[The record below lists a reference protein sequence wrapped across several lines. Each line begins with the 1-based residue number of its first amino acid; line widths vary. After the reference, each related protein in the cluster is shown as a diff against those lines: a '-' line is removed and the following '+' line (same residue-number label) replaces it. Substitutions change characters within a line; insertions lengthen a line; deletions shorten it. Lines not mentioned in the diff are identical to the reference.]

1 MDIPAETKTQIQQR
15 IEEVRKRYPEAQA
28 ACLPALYVAQDHL
41 NYISDEA
48 LAVVAESL
56 GLPQAFVQG
65 VATFYTMYY
74 SKPVGTYH
82 LQLCTNVS
90 CMLSGAETVLDG
102 LAEYLGINKGET
114 TSDGLFTLSEVE
126 CLAACGSGPVLQV
139 NNRYYEHVDL
149 EKAKRIV
156 DELRAQGAKAPASE
170 EAPAPNAAPP
180 A

>member
-1 MDIPAETKTQIQQR
+1 MDIPAETRTRIQQR
-15 IEEVRKRYPEAQA
+15 IAEIRKRYPEAQA

-48 LAVVAESL
+48 LALVAESL
-56 GLPQAFVQG
+56 DIPKAFVQG
-65 VATFYTMYY
+65 VATFYTMYNK
-74 SKPVGTYH
+74 KPVGRYH

-90 CMLSGAETVLDG
+90 CMLSGAESVLAG
-102 LAEYLGINKGET
+102 LADHLGIQVGET

-139 NNRYYEHVDL
+139 NNRYYEQVDL
-149 EKAKRIV
+149 EKAKQIV
-156 DELRAQGAKAPASE
+156 EELRAQGDAAPAGDA
-170 EAPAPNAAPP
+170 APTPNAAPP